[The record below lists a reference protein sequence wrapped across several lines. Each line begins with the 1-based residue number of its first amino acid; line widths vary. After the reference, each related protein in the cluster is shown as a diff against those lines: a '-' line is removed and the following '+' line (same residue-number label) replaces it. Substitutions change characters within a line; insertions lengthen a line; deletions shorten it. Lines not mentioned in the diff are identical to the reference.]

1 MKKKEVTFFRK
12 LLRVIAGVTVATLV
26 ALLVF
31 FIIFFLGPMFFG
43 VDPESP
49 VAWITIP
56 LSFLCGPIAAF
67 ITFDF
72 YKAKPMTNKFLKID
86 LFFPPFLFCFTVL
99 SFSWWC

>member
-49 VAWITIP
+49 VA
-56 LSFLCGPIAAF
+56 
-67 ITFDF
+67 
-72 YKAKPMTNKFLKID
+72 
-86 LFFPPFLFCFTVL
+86 
-99 SFSWWC
+99 